1 MYEEMKAT
9 IEGVVDQG
17 SINVDQL
24 IDDRMVKAFSKWTPD
39 FTSHQHPSVVE
50 VFIFYI
56 ETKNKFFFFETKVYD
71 IKLLKI
77 GST

>member
-56 ETKNKFFFFETKVYD
+56 ETKNNFFFF
-71 IKLLKI
+71 
-77 GST
+77 

>member
-24 IDDRMVKAFSKWTPD
+24 IDDRMVKAFSKWTPE
-39 FTSHQHPSVVE
+39 FSRHQHPTVVE
-50 VFIFYI
+50 VFIILY
-56 ETKNKFFFFETKVYD
+56 
-71 IKLLKI
+71 
-77 GST
+77 

>member
-9 IEGVVDQG
+9 IEGVVNQG

-24 IDDRMVKAFSKWTPD
+24 IDDRTVKAFSKWTAD
-39 FTSHQHPSVVE
+39 FTSQQHPTVVE

-56 ETKNKFFFFETKVYD
+56 ETKNKKYLF
-71 IKLLKI
+71 
-77 GST
+77 